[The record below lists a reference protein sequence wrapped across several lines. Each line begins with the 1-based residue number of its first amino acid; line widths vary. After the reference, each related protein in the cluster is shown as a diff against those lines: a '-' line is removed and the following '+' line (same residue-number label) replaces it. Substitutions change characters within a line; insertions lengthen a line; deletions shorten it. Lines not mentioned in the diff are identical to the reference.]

1 MKRLVI
7 FSPFH
12 PPMVNPRS
20 MRMKDLMLRCS
31 ERMEVLMISNPLRN
45 ENVIDDNIR
54 CHGFTMDPHQYA
66 LEKKHV
72 LYSILKSVFFPDLFI
87 LNSLWHLV
95 IYLIKYRRQEDIILT
110 CSHPVSV
117 HFAGLILK
125 KWIGKKCFWIADIGD
140 QFSTSGES
148 LRDKWLHN
156 LERKVIMLADRVVV
170 NSDFLYQTL
179 RTKYHLKD
187 DQCLCITNPA
197 IVDFSQM
204 KRIPGQQLVLQ
215 YVGNT
220 YTPVRPGIEAIRIL
234 ENVISS
240 INQDGLSAV
249 IKLTGKQHEELVQ
262 RFSSSPVVVF
272 ESQVP
277 PEQLIHVYE
286 KACILISLG
295 NRIHTGVP
303 SKIQEYINS
312 RLPVIHFCEN
322 GSDPVLPMLEN
333 HPDCLIF
340 HTHESN
346 PLELKEFITKHRTD
360 DKDDEYT
367 PDKDRHWDKLLD
379 ELNNCTTGA
388 ST

>member
-20 MRMKDLMLRCS
+20 MRMRDLMLRCS
-31 ERMEVLMISNPLRN
+31 DRMEVLMISNPARN
-45 ENVIDDNIR
+45 ENVINDNIR
-54 CHGFTMDPHQYA
+54 CHGFTMDPHHYA
-66 LEKKHV
+66 LEKRHV

-87 LNSLWHLV
+87 LNSLWHLI
-95 IYLIKYRRQEDIILT
+95 IYLTRYRRQEDIILT

-148 LRDKWLHN
+148 LRDKLLHN
-156 LERKVIMLADRVVV
+156 LEREVIMLADRVVV
-170 NSDFLYQTL
+170 NSDFLKQTL
-179 RTKYHLKD
+179 RSRNPIQDEKI
-187 DQCLCITNPA
+187 LCITNPA

-220 YTPVRPGIEAIRIL
+220 YTPVRPGIEALRIL
-234 ENVISS
+234 EDVVSR
-240 INQDGLSAV
+240 INREGMNAV
-249 IKLTGKQHEELVQ
+249 IKLTGKQHKELIH
-262 RFSSSPVVVF
+262 RFSSSSVVIF

-303 SKIQEYINS
+303 SKMQEYLNS

-322 GSDPVLPMLEN
+322 VSDPALQLLER

-340 HTHESN
+340 YTDESN
-346 PLELKEFITKHRTD
+346 PWELKEFITKHR
-360 DKDDEYT
+360 KDEKNDEYA

-379 ELNNCTTGA
+379 ELNNYATGA